1 MGQPLDLGW
10 FARDG
15 CCAAQMVGHV
25 CFDAQDVL
33 LFEEKGDD
41 DEEEDERR
49 AAASRRRRCLAR
61 EPENFG
67 TLNPSQKFVSN
78 RNVLTS

>member
-25 CFDAQDVL
+25 CFDSQDVL

-41 DEEEDERR
+41 DEEEDENEERKC
-49 AAASRRRRCLAR
+49 S
-61 EPENFG
+61 G
-67 TLNPSQKFVSN
+67 SVGGGG
-78 RNVLTS
+78 